1 MLDYPLNLS
10 FKVLTAIDH
19 IEVTDRA
26 GRQVAHA
33 REGFE
38 EDLTV
43 YGDDTEQ
50 KISYRIQTEKV
61 VDFNA
66 TYEIITPDGR
76 HVGAVR
82 QKSVKSFWR
91 STYDLLNAAG
101 REVGAVRERNPR
113 TALANRLVTM
123 PFHFLPVPFHFLPVP
138 FLDEVGY
145 ALDGFFFRPSY
156 LVGLNGRETLC
167 VRKRRSLLKSGFTVE
182 KLGHFSED
190 EEDLLFASIL
200 IIALLENDLG

>member
-66 TYEIITPDGR
+66 TYEIITSDGR
-76 HVGAVR
+76 YVGAVR

-101 REVGAVRERNPR
+101 REVGAVRERNPW

-123 PFHFLPVPFHFLPVP
+123 PFHFLPVPF
-138 FLDEVGY
+138 LDEVCY

-156 LVGLNGRETLC
+156 LVGLDGRETLR

-182 KLGHFSED
+182 KLGDFSED